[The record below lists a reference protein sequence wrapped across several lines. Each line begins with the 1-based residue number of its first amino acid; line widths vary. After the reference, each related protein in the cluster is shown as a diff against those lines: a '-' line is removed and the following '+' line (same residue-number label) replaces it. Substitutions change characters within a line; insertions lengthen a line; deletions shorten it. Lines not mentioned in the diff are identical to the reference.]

1 MASYA
6 APPLR
11 GFAWT
16 PKSRRFW
23 RKLRLEAEPR
33 PKSVSETV
41 RWLKEKDLARKE
53 RLGRGVAWVD
63 GMGHGKLTRFMV
75 SNWGLTNP
83 LYPKY
88 NPFTN

>member
-23 RKLRLEAEPR
+23 RKLRLEAQPQPEA
-33 PKSVSETV
+33 VSETV

-53 RLGRGVAWVD
+53 RLGG
-63 GMGHGKLTRFMV
+63 GMGRWDGP
-75 SNWGLTNP
+75 WEADAIYG
-83 LYPKY
+83 
-88 NPFTN
+88 